1 MGIDTGVIK
10 VDGGEND
17 VQQGFCTFELALE
30 GFNVLG
36 GCISSTVGRLV
47 VGTVGASA
55 KRRAGG
61 RARQQVP
68 FCRRVSGG
76 PTAGRQGE
84 RQHTIAVDGAVCA
97 GLLSVALYFFAS
109 TFIACAGYTPPLLHG
124 LRLWG
129 AGAVVGDIVGRGVV
143 EILNFGALGM
153 WRWVIG
159 SIEGGVAFSSGVR
172 WRGHDGSSRGRCGGA

>member
-47 VGTVGASA
+47 VGTMGASA

-61 RARQQVP
+61 QADGRGSKYHSAEGLAVGQQQ
-68 FCRRVSGG
+68 
-76 PTAGRQGE
+76 AGRE
-84 RQHTIAVDGAVCA
+84 R
-97 GLLSVALYFFAS
+97 
-109 TFIACAGYTPPLLHG
+109 
-124 LRLWG
+124 
-129 AGAVVGDIVGRGVV
+129 
-143 EILNFGALGM
+143 
-153 WRWVIG
+153 G
-159 SIEGGVAFSSGVR
+159 SIP
-172 WRGHDGSSRGRCGGA
+172 